1 MTGKTGRKDMKTKK
15 IKDNNIEIGIMRRE
29 ERENEK
35 ENEKVF
41 GDLNKIKTQAQMR
54 SQLSCTLNC
63 IV

>member
-1 MTGKTGRKDMKTKK
+1 MKTKK

-63 IV
+63 MV

>member
-1 MTGKTGRKDMKTKK
+1 MKTKK

-41 GDLNKIKTQAQMR
+41 GD
-54 SQLSCTLNC
+54 
-63 IV
+63 